1 MGDKLILFDVDGTL
15 IDTAGAGKRAME
27 VAFHEVFGVDGFE
40 RADSVEYAG
49 CTDPTIFDAVAV
61 QLEVDLGAY
70 RERKRTLVDCF
81 VEALRTEMA
90 RQDERR
96 RVLPG
101 VRPLLENLDA
111 RPAVHLGLLTGN
123 TERGARVKLE
133 SFDLNRFFLDGGFG
147 SDDPDRGR
155 IARIACHKLSERTG
169 IPFAAR
175 DVTVVG
181 DTHHDVACARVNG
194 YRSVAIDTGWVPRE
208 KLEQAGPDV
217 LLPDLEDP
225 QVLPALDLA

>member
-40 RADSVEYAG
+40 RAV
-49 CTDPTIFDAVAV
+49 FDAVAV
-61 QLEVDLGAY
+61 QFEIEPADY
-70 RERKRTLVDCF
+70 REKKRALVECF
-81 VEALRTEMA
+81 VQALETEMA
-90 RQDERR
+90 RPEERR

-101 VRPLLENLDA
+101 VRPLLEILDA
-111 RPAVHLGLLTGN
+111 RPEVHLGLLTGN
-123 TERGARVKLE
+123 LERGARVKLE
-133 SFDLNRFFLDGGFG
+133 PFDLNRFFPDGGFG

-155 IARIACHKLSERTG
+155 IARIACRKLSERSG
-169 IPFAAR
+169 IPFAAQ

-208 KLEQAGPDV
+208 QLERATRRCCRPSIS
-217 LLPDLEDP
+217 PEP
-225 QVLPALDLA
+225 R